1 MALSKHEGAI
11 FLLCVILCI
20 EKDAELKGDV
30 SKLLVFNK
38 HIMLVEGSDWKNR
51 HPSILETSTGCSR
64 NL

>member
-1 MALSKHEGAI
+1 MALSKHEGAV

-38 HIMLVEGSDWKNR
+38 HIMLAEDNDWKTDI
-51 HPSILETSTGCSR
+51 PLF
-64 NL
+64 

>member
-30 SKLLVFNK
+30 SKLLVFNYCYPVK
-38 HIMLVEGSDWKNR
+38 IMKRFKNNIS
-51 HPSILETSTGCSR
+51 PDSR
-64 NL
+64 YVWYTYEPF

>member
-11 FLLCVILCI
+11 FFTMCILCI

-38 HIMLVEGSDWKNR
+38 HIMLVEDSDWKTDI
-51 HPSILETSTGCSR
+51 PLF
-64 NL
+64 